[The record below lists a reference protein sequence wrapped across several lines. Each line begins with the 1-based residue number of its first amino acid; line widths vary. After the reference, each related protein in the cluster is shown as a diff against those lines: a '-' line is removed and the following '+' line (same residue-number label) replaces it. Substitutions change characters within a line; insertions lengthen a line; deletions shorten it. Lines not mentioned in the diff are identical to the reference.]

1 MVVSI
6 LIPKA
11 SVFSLLFSSCVF
23 AVVSAAFAGKVTC
36 GKNGMIKAN
45 ARKILKNRCFILSLP
60 FFLILLVPFLILQK
74 NAKNVNIFVQ
84 NASFLKKI
92 YLCGE
97 RKAKVSSLSIR
108 KALLT
113 YFLFLVD
120 NLFYFFYNGAS
131 FIFNNTI

>member
-36 GKNGMIKAN
+36 GKNGTIKAN
-45 ARKILKNRCFILSLP
+45 VRKILKNRCFILSLP
-60 FFLILLVPFLILQK
+60 FLFDTFSPIFNFTKKRKKCQYIC
-74 NAKNVNIFVQ
+74 AKCQF
-84 NASFLKKI
+84 FEKI

-97 RKAKVSSLSIR
+97 KEAKVSSQRGDKLISV
-108 KALLT
+108 ALEQGSDT
-113 YFLFLVD
+113 SAWSEYPNCRD
-120 NLFYFFYNGAS
+120 
-131 FIFNNTI
+131 